1 MTRRAEIARNAE
13 ILAERMEHAMLPCRR
28 GSWRWRQIALR
39 AKIDSAVYRTRNIRA
54 EKAVEAYRELVELY
68 HAERQYQLMCEG
80 CPFAGYTCPPLID
93 HRETTKRKEK

>member
-1 MTRRAEIARNAE
+1 MSYTDARKKYA
-13 ILAERMEHAMLPCRR
+13 
-28 GSWRWRQIALR
+28 ALGV
-39 AKIDSAVYRTRNIRA
+39 DT